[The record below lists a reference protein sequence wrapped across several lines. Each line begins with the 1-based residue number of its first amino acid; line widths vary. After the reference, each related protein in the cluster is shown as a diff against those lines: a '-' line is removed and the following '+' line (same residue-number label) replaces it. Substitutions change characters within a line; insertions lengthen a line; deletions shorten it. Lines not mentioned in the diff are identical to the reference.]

1 MYPNELDDD
10 VFTKDIDNPA
20 GRRLRELFEEQ
31 DYTFAPGSTTR
42 STPASRR
49 WPGSTPPPT

>member
-20 GRRLRELFEEQ
+20 GRRLRELFEE
-31 DYTFAPGSTTR
+31 AGLHVRAGSTTR

-49 WPGSTPPPT
+49 WPGSTPPT